1 MKFAT
6 FQHNGRR
13 RVGLL
18 TPDGTAI
25 RPLPAADMLDLI
37 TRFES
42 LEPHLFE
49 GDEIIPLIAVQVL
62 APIPDPRRN
71 IFCVGKN
78 YLEHAAEFSRS
89 GFEAG
94 AAPDHEPDA
103 YPAVFTKPASCVVGP
118 GAQVPL
124 HADVTQSVDY
134 EGELA
139 VIIGRAGRNI
149 PASEAMQH
157 VFGLTIV
164 NDVTARDRQ
173 KNHRQWFLGK
183 ALDGFCP
190 MGPWI
195 TTSDV
200 VAADDLR
207 LRTWVNG
214 ELRQDAI
221 TRDLVFDIPTLIAT
235 ISAGLTLQ
243 AGDIIATG
251 TPKGVGIG
259 FDPPRFLRP
268 GDTVTVEI
276 SELGSLSNQFV

>member
-1 MKFAT
+1 M
-6 FQHNGRR
+6 
-13 RVGLL
+13 
-18 TPDGTAI
+18 I
-25 RPLPAADMLDLI
+25 DLI

-42 LEPHLFE
+42 FKPRLYED
-49 GDEIIPLIAVQVL
+49 DEIIPLTAVQVL

-78 YLEHAAEFSRS
+78 YTEHAAEFSRS

-94 AAPDHEPDA
+94 AAPGHEADA

-118 GAQVPL
+118 DMQVPL
-124 HADVTQSVDY
+124 HSGVTQSVDY

-139 VIIGRAGRNI
+139 VIIGRAGSNI
-149 PASEAMQH
+149 SVSEAMQH
-157 VFGLTIV
+157 VFGLTIL

-200 VAADDLR
+200 VSADDLR

-214 ELRQDAI
+214 ELRQDAF
-221 TRDLVFDIPTLIAT
+221 TRNLVFDIPTLIST
-235 ISAGLTLQ
+235 ISAGLILQ
-243 AGDIIATG
+243 PGDIIATG

-268 GDTVTVEI
+268 GDIVTVEI
-276 SELGSLSNQFV
+276 TELGSLSNPFV